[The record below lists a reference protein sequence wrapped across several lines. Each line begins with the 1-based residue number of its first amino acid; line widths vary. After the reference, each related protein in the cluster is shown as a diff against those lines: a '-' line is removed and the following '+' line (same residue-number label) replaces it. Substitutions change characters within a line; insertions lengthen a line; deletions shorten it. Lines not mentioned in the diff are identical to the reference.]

1 MESELFKPIIQVDNV
16 TKTFG
21 QGDIEVQALRGISLK
36 VFKGEFVIIFGPS
49 GSGKSTLL
57 NIISGLDSVTT
68 GKVTIDGVDLE
79 SLSGNERAK
88 FHRDKVGIVFQAYNL
103 IPTLSIRQNI
113 ALPLVFAGVPHEE
126 RRARADKLLEEFQL
140 SSLANRLP
148 VEASGGQ
155 QQRVGIMRALVANP
169 PILIADEPTG
179 NLDSKTSED
188 VMRLFRNLNQ
198 NLGVTLVVVTHDPT
212 QFPWA
217 DRVIH
222 VLDGK
227 IIKQTIYH
235 QKSYYSTFE
244 ETLEQRLDE
253 GVDEQGLLP
262 SQQPPEPAV
271 APAEQ
276 AAEQELPDET
286 LIATDAI
293 AGVPESEVAKEEEA
307 EGGAE
312 EEARRIV
319 VLSGFERLWANRSR
333 LSVEDEHILSML
345 NYVVDKSV
353 LDQYSHEELLDMIQA
368 IRLRIH
374 DELTR
379 EELLE
384 YLDKS
389 RSKGGVG
396 LNKTT
401 ANKLANMVEG
411 MIKLFGYHKRHK
423 DEKEEDVEEI
433 TPFDELWLTRTHFDK
448 ESEVLI
454 KIIKEW
460 LSEYQLHHL
469 EKEQLLTL
477 IQAIRERMAGVLQ
490 NDELYNILHQSV
502 SGGGVGLYEQ
512 TARRLSDNI
521 NSLVVLFE
529 MLRHQKRVR
538 VKEAQE
544 PRQVSGFE
552 EVWANRS
559 HLDAKNERILMM
571 LGYLIDRRQK
581 HKLSKDQILTIIQ
594 LVRYRMEGVITPEEF
609 ERYLDASEGV
619 GSAHLYSQ
627 VARRLSREVESV
639 IRLFGKK

>member
-57 NIISGLDSVTT
+57 NIISGLDSVST
-68 GKVTIDGVDLE
+68 GTVTIDGIDLE
-79 SLSGNERAK
+79 SLSGNERAQ

-113 ALPLVFAGVPHEE
+113 ALPLVFAGVNHEE

-148 VEASGGQ
+148 AEASGGQ

-188 VMRLFRNLNQ
+188 VMKLFRNLNQ

-217 DRVIH
+217 DRVVH

-235 QKSYYSTFE
+235 QKSYYSNFE
-244 ETLEQRLDE
+244 QTLEQRLDE
-253 GVDEQGLLP
+253 GVDEQGLMP
-262 SQQPPEPAV
+262 S
-271 APAEQ
+271 EQ
-276 AAEQELPDET
+276 TQELALEEEESVPDET
-286 LIATDAI
+286 LVATDAI
-293 AGVPESEVAKEEEA
+293 AGVPESEVPEAQEEEGSA
-307 EGGAE
+307 EDE
-312 EEARRIV
+312 SKRVI
-319 VLSGFERLWANRSR
+319 VLSGFERLWETRSH
-333 LSVEDEHILSML
+333 LSVQDEHILSML
-345 NYVVDKSV
+345 NYVVDKSI
-353 LDQYSHEELLDMIQA
+353 LDQYSHEELLDMMQV
-368 IRLRIH
+368 IRMRIH
-374 DELTR
+374 NQLTR

-384 YLDKS
+384 YLDKT

-401 ANKLANMVEG
+401 ARKLADMVEG
-411 MIKLFGYHKRHK
+411 MIRLFGYHKKHK
-423 DEKEEDVEEI
+423 DEEEEEI
-433 TPFDELWLTRTHFDK
+433 EEVTPFDELWLTRTHFDK
-448 ESEVLI
+448 ESEILVQ
-454 KIIKEW
+454 IIKEW

-469 EKEQLLTL
+469 EKDQLLTL
-477 IQAIRERMAGVLQ
+477 IQAIRERMAGVIQ
-490 NDELYNILHQSV
+490 SDELYDILHHNTSD
-502 SGGGVGLYEQ
+502 GGVGLYEQ
-512 TARRLSDNI
+512 TAKRLSDNI

-529 MLRHQKRVR
+529 MLRHQKRATQGA
-538 VKEAQE
+538 KQE

-581 HKLSKDQILTIIQ
+581 HKLSRDQILTIIQ
-594 LVRYRMEGVITPEEF
+594 LVRYRMEGEISPEEF
-609 ERYLDASEGV
+609 ERYLDASKGV
-619 GSAHLYSQ
+619 GTAHLYGQ
-627 VARRLSREVESV
+627 VARRLSKEVESV